1 MGAVNYITLLPVK
14 AVAPRPRRPLLCRC
28 CFPGVGWRASL
39 TLGPGRADGPPWVLG
54 RGRVCAC
61 ARRPSKGQRQMWVA
75 EVGGRAAWRSQ
86 LGSLGAQGPLSP
98 GGDSGQAALQIHP
111 PEVLPA
117 VPEPGEWLLGPWWP
131 VSLGSL
137 AGEEPS
143 PVCGTRLGTRES
155 GPAPKLAHLPQ
166 KSWVG
171 LEFCPLS
178 SKYLLSA
185 TASRCLGLWENSRQ
199 RSWPSRSF
207 HFRGGMMTV
216 VPLG

>member
-1 MGAVNYITLLPVK
+1 MCVRARAGPA
-14 AVAPRPRRPLLCRC
+14 
-28 CFPGVGWRASL
+28 RASGRCGWL
-39 TLGPGRADGPPWVLG
+39 RWAAEQPGAPSWALWEP
-54 RGRVCAC
+54 RGRCH
-61 ARRPSKGQRQMWVA
+61 
-75 EVGGRAAWRSQ
+75 
-86 LGSLGAQGPLSP
+86 P

-199 RSWPSRSF
+199 RSWPSWSF
-207 HFRGGMMTV
+207 HFRGGMMIV

>member
-98 GGDSGQAALQIHP
+98 GGGTLVRLRCRSIPQRCSQLCLSLESGFWVPGGQSHLGAWQVRSQALSVALGW
-111 PEVLPA
+111 
-117 VPEPGEWLLGPWWP
+117 VPESQVRHLSWRTFPRNLGWAWNS
-131 VSLGSL
+131 VL
-137 AGEEPS
+137 
-143 PVCGTRLGTRES
+143 C
-155 GPAPKLAHLPQ
+155 PANI
-166 KSWVG
+166 
-171 LEFCPLS
+171 
-178 SKYLLSA
+178 Y
-185 TASRCLGLWENSRQ
+185 
-199 RSWPSRSF
+199 
-207 HFRGGMMTV
+207 
-216 VPLG
+216 